1 MKPLSR
7 SLAIFFL
14 GLFILLS
21 LMTVLRHEMWRDEL
35 QAWLLAKEQTSFGD
49 LSQAGRYEK
58 HPMAWFIGLFLLS
71 RLTGTPLAMQLFHVG
86 LAALSAWLVLRF
98 APFIQVQ
105 KVLLIFS
112 YYLFFEYNIISR
124 NYALGVLSLFLFCV
138 FFTREPTKPLL
149 SAASLFVL
157 ANTSVYG
164 LILAL
169 AAGAVMSLD
178 FLADRSLRKKWA
190 SYAAL
195 LLVCAGGLLCVLYLR
210 PVPDASYDQVS
221 KAHTAFNAGL
231 LSTVLRT
238 LPRSY
243 LPMPRPTFHFWNTN
257 LLEKAPSNLPVN
269 AVFAVLILILA
280 VALLKKS
287 WAALAFY
294 GLSTA
299 GILAWTY
306 IASVGFARHYGHLFL
321 ALIAAIW
328 LARARA
334 DPVKSAASAG
344 TDPETPGSTA
354 LSGILTAIFAV
365 QAAGGLFS
373 AGMDIIYP
381 FSQAKAVAGY
391 IKQNGYA
398 DLPIVGEMDYLM
410 TPVSAY
416 LGRKFYFVRGE
427 RLGSYVK
434 WDMKRFQDVSPRL
447 ILERAEQFAWKKQ
460 KDCLILLNFHLDPR
474 LERPG
479 YLTKLTAT
487 DRAIVAGEIY
497 RLYLLKYT
505 GPSPAGGQAGP
516 PQY

>member
-1 MKPLSR
+1 MKPFSR
-7 SLAIFFL
+7 RLAIFFL

-21 LMTVLRHEMWRDEL
+21 LVTILRHEMWRDEL
-35 QAWLLAKEQTSFGD
+35 QAWLLAKEQMSFGD
-49 LSQAGRYEK
+49 LARAGRYDK
-58 HPMAWFIGLFLLS
+58 HPMAWFIGLFLLG
-71 RLTGTPLAMQLFHVG
+71 RLTGSPLAMQLFHVG

-98 APFIQVQ
+98 APFSRVQ
-105 KVLLIFS
+105 KALLIFS

-124 NYALGVLSLFLFCV
+124 NYALGVLSLFLSCV
-138 FFTREPTKPLL
+138 FFTREPTKLLL
-149 SAASLFVL
+149 SAACLFVL

-169 AAGAVMSLD
+169 AAGAVMLVEVLSD
-178 FLADRSLRKKWA
+178 QSMRKKWV

-195 LLVCAGGLLCVLYLR
+195 FLVCAGGLLCILYLR
-210 PVPDASYDQVS
+210 PVPDASYDQAS
-221 KAHTAFNAGL
+221 KTHTAFAAGL

-269 AVFAVLILILA
+269 ATSALLILIFA
-280 VALLKKS
+280 VALLRKS
-287 WAALAFY
+287 RTALAFY

-306 IASVGFARHYGHLFL
+306 IGSVGFARHFGHLFL
-321 ALIAAIW
+321 ALIAALW
-328 LARARA
+328 LARGSA
-334 DPVKSAASAG
+334 DPTKVLSAQTGRRPAG
-344 TDPETPGSTA
+344 SMV
-354 LSGILTAIFAV
+354 LSRILTAIFAV
-365 QAAGGLFS
+365 QAAGGLFA
-373 AGMDIIYP
+373 AGMDIVHP

-391 IKQNGYA
+391 IKQKGYA

-410 TPVSAY
+410 TPVSGY
-416 LGRKFYFVRGE
+416 LGRKVYFVRGE

-434 WDMKRFQDVSPRL
+434 WDLKRFQDVSPQL
-447 ILERAEQFAWKKQ
+447 ILERAEQFAWKKR
-460 KDCLILLNFHLDPR
+460 KDCLILLNFHLDPK

-487 DRAIVAGEIY
+487 GRAIVAGEVY

-505 GPSPAGGQAGP
+505 GLSPASGQAVP
-516 PQY
+516 PRY